1 MDGFELT
8 KLCIQFDFGRSNAV
22 AKAVLVA
29 LASHYSEDN
38 GKVWPGSDALCRE
51 AACQRNALFAAIK
64 WLREAGLIETKRTWT
79 GNVYTFNYK
88 LIRQGGFEPRI
99 ENDTTVSIESDT
111 SVSIEN
117 DTSVSIE
124 NDTKLS
130 IESVTYQ
137 SNASDTYQSI
147 ESDTYQSIESDT
159 QTNKEQIKE
168 QIINQSVPMGNSV
181 PVAPVTDLKN
191 CFQSFGSNPVSR
203 PTQWEPVEDD
213 FDQPL
218 RNQIA
223 QAQRIDVNLND
234 ESRIL
239 SASEMVV
246 LAATLGYR
254 LTHNVVLD
262 EIADERVITT
272 GMMKEAI
279 QRAKDRTYGVG
290 GLVRILQ
297 NAVRDPMAFNGIRKK
312 PDVTPDSLSDGQAYH
327 FAKRL
332 ANYHPWASHNAKY
345 METTEQM
352 IERVSASIKSP
363 EFFNNCRW
371 ALEKL
376 GLVKEAANV

>member
-1 MDGFELT
+1 MDGFRLTNLCVEL
-8 KLCIQFDFGRSNAV
+8 DFGCSNAH

-29 LASHYSEDN
+29 LAMSFNAEN
-38 GKVWPGSDALCRE
+38 EEVWVGVDTLVRRSACTRNTVFKAL
-51 AACQRNALFAAIK
+51 A
-64 WLREAGLIETKRTWT
+64 WLEEHGLIVKRRTQRS
-79 GNVYTFNYK
+79 NHYRFNLA
-88 LIRQGGFEPRI
+88 LIQSGALQGVKFNTSQSIKSR
-99 ENDTTVSIESDT
+99 TV
-111 SVSIEN
+111 
-117 DTSVSIE
+117 
-124 NDTKLS
+124 
-130 IESVTYQ
+130 
-137 SNASDTYQSI
+137 QSI
-147 ESDTYQSIESDT
+147 ESNTLQSMKT
-159 QTNKEQIKE
+159 NTRTNKEQIKE
-168 QIINQSVPMGNSV
+168 QIINQSVPMGNSA
-181 PVAPVTDLKN
+181 PVASVSDLKN

-203 PTQWEPVEDD
+203 PTQWEPDEDD

-312 PDVTPDSLSDGQAYH
+312 PDVTADTLSDGQAYH
-327 FAKRL
+327 FAKSL
-332 ANYHPWASHNAKY
+332 ANYHPWASNNAKY
-345 METTEQM
+345 METMEQM
-352 IERVSASIKSP
+352 IDRVSVSIKNP

-376 GLVKEAANV
+376 GLVKEAAA